1 MSGSLVR
8 LLQDVGVPAAILA
21 ALVGAALVGYGL
33 AVLRAILKEIR
44 EIKAQFREVKAQFRE
59 VKEEIREVK
68 AQAQEDRR
76 VNKADHDRLFQAV
89 ADLKAVV
96 EVLRD
101 RSDRPGG

>member
-1 MSGSLVR
+1 MPGSLVR
-8 LLQDVGVPAAILA
+8 LLQDIGVPAAILA

-44 EIKAQFREVKAQFRE
+44 EIKAQFREVK
-59 VKEEIREVK
+59 EEIREVK

-89 ADLKAVV
+89 ADLKAIV

>member
-1 MSGSLVR
+1 MSESLVR

-33 AVLRAILKEIR
+33 AVLRAILKEI
-44 EIKAQFREVKAQFRE
+44 RE

-101 RSDRPGG
+101 RSDRPSG

>member
-1 MSGSLVR
+1 M
-8 LLQDVGVPAAILA
+8 QDIGVPAAILA

-44 EIKAQFREVKAQFRE
+44 EIKAQFREVKAQFREVKAQFRE